1 MANKRDLKK
10 EIKYVCGDLAAE
22 CILAKNF
29 IKGVDSKAMTAA
41 IGEIASLQTAALS
54 NVSFSFD
61 KYPSDFPT
69 GHAYHKARREYYAEA
84 YKVLRDKFYDKV
96 QEIVKQMNAALPQAV
111 KDANK
116 K

>member
-69 GHAYHKARREYYAEA
+69 GRAYHKARREYYAEA